1 MKSASGGQSDSNT
14 ISSKE
19 SSSKE
24 KKKKSSYL
32 SPFRPKKQ
40 HSFSSVDKS
49 KSAVDL
55 SHMGVTTAASAPPQP
70 GVNHQME
77 ALHVR
82 MASEASKRAE
92 EDRMR
97 RIQLQEEQDP
107 AYAIALSKAE
117 AVSVKQH

>member
-1 MKSASGGQSDSNT
+1 
-14 ISSKE
+14 
-19 SSSKE
+19 
-24 KKKKSSYL
+24 L

-40 HSFSSVDKS
+40 NSFSGVDKS

-55 SHMGVTTAASAPPQP
+55 SHMGVPTPSAPPQQ
-70 GVNHQME
+70 GANTQME

-97 RIQLQEEQDP
+97 RIQLQEEQDL

-117 AVSVKQH
+117 AVSLKQN

>member
-1 MKSASGGQSDSNT
+1 MKSGSGGGHSDSNT
-14 ISSKE
+14 SVSKE

-40 HSFSSVDKS
+40 HSFSGVDKS

-55 SHMGVTTAASAPPQP
+55 SHMGVTTPSAPPQP
-70 GVNHQME
+70 GVNQQME

-82 MASEASKRAE
+82 
-92 EDRMR
+92 
-97 RIQLQEEQDP
+97 
-107 AYAIALSKAE
+107 
-117 AVSVKQH
+117 